1 MLPRRTLLLGL
12 AAGLGACNFR
22 PLYLAQGGDNSAV
35 RTELAAIEIRGLDG
49 RLGYLLRDALLD
61 ELNPATAD
69 VPPRYVLNV
78 RLSSSA
84 RALGIQLDNT
94 ITRYNLALTARFQL
108 REKAANEILVAS
120 TVRRIS
126 SYNVSREPYAD
137 LVASQ
142 TAERRAAQEVAT
154 DIRTL
159 LAVQFARTPA
169 IT

>member
-1 MLPRRTLLLGL
+1 MLRRRTLLLGL

-22 PLYLAQGGDNSAV
+22 PLYLAQGSDDRAV
-35 RTELAAIEIRGLDG
+35 RTERAAIDIQGLEG

-84 RALGIQLDNT
+84 RALGIQLDDT
-94 ITRYNLALTARFQL
+94 ITRYNLALTADFQL
-108 REKAANEILVAS
+108 REKAANEVLVAS
-120 TVRRIS
+120 TVRRVA

-137 LVASQ
+137 LVAAQ
-142 TAERRAAQEVAT
+142 DAERRAAQEVAT

-159 LAVQFARTPA
+159 LAVQFVRARAVT
-169 IT
+169 

>member
-1 MLPRRTLLLGL
+1 MLRRRALLLGL

-22 PLYLAQGGDNSAV
+22 PLYLATGPDNTEV
-35 RTELAAIEIRGLDG
+35 RSELAAIEIRGLDG

-69 VPPRYVLNV
+69 VPPRYVLDV
-78 RLSSSA
+78 RLSSRA
-84 RALGIQLDNT
+84 RALGIQLDST
-94 ITRYNLALTARFQL
+94 ITRYNLEMTASFQL
-108 REKAANEILVAS
+108 REKAADEVLVES

-142 TAERRAAQEVAT
+142 TAERRAAEEVAT

-159 LAVQFARTPA
+159 LAVRFARTTA

>member
-35 RTELAAIEIRGLDG
+35 RTELAAIEIRGLEG

-69 VPPRYVLNV
+69 VPPRYLLNV

-94 ITRYNLALTARFQL
+94 ITRYNLALTAMFQL
-108 REKAANEILVAS
+108 REKAANEVLVAS
-120 TVRRIS
+120 TVRRVA

-137 LVASQ
+137 LVAAQ
-142 TAERRAAQEVAT
+142 DAERRAAQEVAT

-159 LAVQFARTPA
+159 LAVQFARRAAVT
-169 IT
+169 

>member
-1 MLPRRTLLLGL
+1 VLRRRTLLLGL

-22 PLYLAQGGDNSAV
+22 PLYLAQGGDDSAV
-35 RTELAAIEIRGLDG
+35 RAELAAIEIRGLEG

-69 VPPRYVLNV
+69 VPPHYVLDV

-94 ITRYNLALTARFQL
+94 ITRYNLALSASFQL
-108 REKAANEILVAS
+108 REKAANEVVVAS
-120 TVRRIS
+120 TVRRVA
-126 SYNVSREPYAD
+126 SYNVSREPFAD
-137 LVASQ
+137 LIAAQ
-142 TAERRAAQEVAT
+142 DAERRAAQEVAT

-169 IT
+169 LT

>member
-1 MLPRRTLLLGL
+1 MLRRALLLGL

-22 PLYLAQGGDNSAV
+22 PLYLAQGADDV
-35 RTELAAIEIRGLDG
+35 PVQTELAAIEIRGLEG

-69 VPPRYVLNV
+69 VPPRYVLDV
-78 RLSSSA
+78 RLSSRA
-84 RALGIQLDNT
+84 RAFGIQLDNT

-108 REKAANEILVAS
+108 REKAANEVLVES
-120 TVRRIS
+120 TVRRVA

-137 LVASQ
+137 LIAAQ
-142 TAERRAAQEVAT
+142 DAERRAAQEVAT

-159 LAVQFARTPA
+159 LAVQFARAPA
-169 IT
+169 VT

>member
-1 MLPRRTLLLGL
+1 MLRRRAVLLGL
-12 AAGLGACNFR
+12 AAGLDACNFR
-22 PLYLAQGGDNSAV
+22 PLYLAKGAHDVPVQ
-35 RTELAAIEIRGLDG
+35 TELAAVEIRGLDG
-49 RLGYLLRDALLD
+49 RIGYLLRDALLD

-69 VPPRYVLNV
+69 VPPRYVLDV
-78 RLSSSA
+78 RLSSRA
-84 RALGIQLDNT
+84 RALGIQLDST
-94 ITRYNLALTARFQL
+94 ITRYNLELTARFQL
-108 REKAANEILVAS
+108 REKAADEVLVAS

-169 IT
+169 VT